1 MDFVV
6 FTKLGNA
13 ALLGKGRNSINILNK
28 RIYIRSTSDILLN
41 QGHICNAFMNKLYDI
56 PNPLTH
62 CNKRDV
68 NHKQYRNYNE

>member
-13 ALLGKGRNSINILNK
+13 ALLGKGRKSINILNK

-41 QGHICNAFMNKLYDI
+41 QGYIRNAFMNELCTMLAI
-56 PNPLTH
+56 
-62 CNKRDV
+62 
-68 NHKQYRNYNE
+68 